1 MSVLKNCGWLSLAV
15 LLAGPLAAGTK
26 EGVVKWQAGD
36 YPAAVAEWR
45 APAAAGDADA
55 QFNLGQAYK
64 LGRGVPVDL
73 GEAAAWYRKAA
84 VQGHKAAEAN
94 LGLVLFQQGERETAL
109 PYLRRAA
116 EAGEPRAQYVLGIAH
131 FNGDIVPRDWVRAYA
146 LMIKAAAAGVP
157 QAASGLAEMDK
168 YIPLRERERGAE
180 MAQAMRKE
188 EPQAGARAASAPQKA
203 PSKPA
208 AAAARPKTA
217 ALLPAAAKP
226 AAAKADGGAW
236 RVQLGAFSGKAAAQ
250 SAWGKAQGRVAALK
264 PLDPFYVPAGAVFRL
279 QAGPIGSRADAN
291 RLCESIIAGG
301 LACFPVNPR

>member
-1 MSVLKNCGWLSLAV
+1 M

-45 APAAAGDADA
+45 APAAAGDPDA

-94 LGLVLFQQGERETAL
+94 LGLVLFQQGERAAAL
-109 PYLRRAA
+109 PYLQRAA
-116 EAGEPRAQYVLGIAH
+116 EAGEARAQYVLGIAH
-131 FNGDIVPRDWVRAYA
+131 FNGDIVQRDWVRAYA
-146 LMIKAAAAGVP
+146 LMIRAAAAGVP
-157 QAASGLAEMDK
+157 QAASGLAEMDRF
-168 YIPLRERERGAE
+168 IPPRERERGTA

-188 EPQAGARAASAPQKA
+188 EPQAGARVASAPQKA
-203 PSKPA
+203 PPKPA
-208 AAAARPKTA
+208 PAAARPKTA
-217 ALLPAAAKP
+217 AEPPPAAKP
-226 AAAKADGGAW
+226 VAAAKADGGAW

-250 SAWGKAQGRVAALK
+250 SAWGKAQDRVAALK
-264 PLDPFYVPAGAVFRL
+264 PLDPFYVPAGNVFRL
-279 QAGPIGSRADAN
+279 QAGPIGGRADAN
-291 RLCESIIAGG
+291 RLCEVVISGG
-301 LACFPVNPR
+301 LACFPVDAR